1 MHKLIEVLVYYIE
14 CLIILI
20 IIDEVTW
27 SLLLLINID
36 SVNIYIQIAYIE
48 YQIVV
53 DIYEVLTKPAY
64 ISLLL
69 LCSRAG
75 ILLGYCFQ
83 LSLLA
88 IKSDYLFGGDLWGG
102 KQLFYPTI
110 LCLLKTTGHRGRLP
124 WA

>member
-1 MHKLIEVLVYYIE
+1 MQTLV
-14 CLIILI
+14 
-20 IIDEVTW
+20 VTP
-27 SLLLLINID
+27 SFKRNTINVKKVFLQQVRL

-88 IKSDYLFGGDLWGG
+88 IKLDYLLGGDL
-102 KQLFYPTI
+102 
-110 LCLLKTTGHRGRLP
+110 
-124 WA
+124 